1 MEERKLNEKE
11 SLELISQMI
20 RNTKQR
26 LEDGSGKPFLIW
38 GYTTFIVSLVVFYFI
53 NMTGNYFY
61 HWIWFA
67 IPIIGSIL
75 MLLFSRNDKKHGF
88 TFIDRI
94 IGNIWTVL
102 GIAAV
107 MISLSAFFVRIPIL
121 PLMLL
126 LMGIGTTLT
135 GLVIQF
141 KPVILSGIL
150 GMVSCVLPFLMPG
163 SEQILVFG
171 FMFLIMMVIPGHI
184 LNYNGRKMH
193 V

>member
-11 SLELISQMI
+11 SLELIFQMI
-20 RNTKQR
+20 KNTKQR
-26 LEDGSGKPFLIW
+26 LEDGNGKPFLIW
-38 GYTTFIVSLVVFYFI
+38 GYITFIVSVVVFYFI
-53 NMTGNYFY
+53 NKTGNYLY
-61 HWIWFA
+61 NWIWFA
-67 IPIIGSIL
+67 IPIIGSIG
-75 MLLFSRNDKKHGF
+75 MLLFAKNDKKRGF

-94 IGNIWTVL
+94 IANIWTVL

-107 MISLSAFFVRIPIL
+107 LISLSAFFVRIPIL
-121 PLMLL
+121 PLILL

-135 GLVIQF
+135 GLVVKF
-141 KPVILSGIL
+141 KPAILSGIL
-150 GMVSCVLPFLMPG
+150 GMLSCALPFLMPE

-184 LNYNGRKMH
+184 LNYNGRKKY